1 MYVDSLVTN
10 VYFIFFMISFISL
23 VLVVYFLPT
32 LIAVIRKHNSV
43 IAIFV
48 LNFLLGWSFIAW
60 VIALVWAFSENNS
73 CDLEAKLKTLYSL
86 KEKGIITDEEFERK
100 KEELINSI
108 FE

>member
-1 MYVDSLVTN
+1 MYVDSMDTN
-10 VYFIFFMISFISL
+10 VDFIFFMISFIS
-23 VLVVYFLPT
+23 LVVYFLPT
-32 LIAVIRKHNSV
+32 LIAVIRKHNSA

-86 KEKGIITDEEFERK
+86 KEKGLISDEEFERK